1 MACAADLL
9 LPYMPAKH
17 WLVPDPHVFEQDTC
31 TACGRVE
38 QRSVHEAYWLWQA
51 SVLPWANAPEAPI
64 TSDDV
69 NNRKAIFMDAP

>member
-17 WLVPDPHVFEQDTC
+17 WFVPDPHVFEQDTC

-38 QRSVHEAYWLWQA
+38 QRSVH
-51 SVLPWANAPEAPI
+51 
-64 TSDDV
+64 
-69 NNRKAIFMDAP
+69 